1 MNRFFFLPLIIIGL
15 SCSIIPVFATPVLTI
30 TPTSGPVS
38 STVTMSGTGYTNTT
52 SSGSNH
58 TMTGGSSNN
67 FGGSIYLE
75 KFTSLPVGGQTQFLT
90 LRITNNG
97 TGNFTQ
103 ISSTNGAGHST
114 GFVNSVYVSK
124 YVLSPGSNVTEINI
138 STFAAAGNIRIKVYD
153 GDGVGGAPSTQLYD
167 GASVPA
173 VLSGHYVF
181 TSPVQVRSSGIIWAG
196 FELTPATPADLYFC
210 NGACNSALTDAQIHT
225 FGSGPNPFVPG
236 VTADHPFQSVNY
248 TISKAY
254 LRLKAYQ
261 DNGAGGGPHTL
272 LGESGPQLIGN
283 RTPGNP
289 SQNFT
294 ITALTPA
301 SGNMWIGFE
310 SSITGTNFGPTFTYQ
325 SGNFV
330 CCVTNFTSHTFG
342 AGPNPITTTRTF
354 DNPAMTLYFHP
365 QVGIMSFFFDGFGI
379 TTTPSSVTTDA
390 TGKFSGVTF
399 TVPSTTTGAHI
410 VQATD
415 SNSLT
420 ASKLFT
426 VTTSTLPY
434 VTDLHYIALSNN
446 AVSLAWSTPPLN
458 NHTSFHGYQIRYTTP
473 YGTPNTI
480 LVNNTNSSSTAY
492 NIAGLTANTQYS
504 FQIGTWANS
513 TDFFS
518 LANILNFQTLS
529 SSPPN
534 LTVGNLNLNYTT
546 NPTHVGYQFFRQNV
560 NASAI
565 NLFVGY
571 PNTYNTTC
579 NLDYEFANT
588 NHTYYNLST
597 TANGTGRVKAEFQ
610 FLNLGNEIVNTKCRD
625 ILTNDTGHYTIT
637 NSISSIPLVQQ
648 VQNFENGVYGTQ
660 GQFGAFDL
668 IELMVII
675 ISMIAL
681 NRVNETVGA
690 IIMIFVIAGLAY
702 FHIGSFPVIIFSA
715 IAMII
720 VLTVSTTKRLAFS
733 P

>member
-1 MNRFFFLPLIIIGL
+1 
-15 SCSIIPVFATPVLTI
+15 
-30 TPTSGPVS
+30 
-38 STVTMSGTGYTNTT
+38 MSGAA
-52 SSGSNH
+52 
-58 TMTGGSSNN
+58 SNN

-75 KFTSLPVGGQTQFLT
+75 KFTSLPVGKQTQFLT

-103 ISSTNGAGHST
+103 ISSTNGAGHSV
-114 GFVNSVYVSK
+114 GFVNNVYVSK
-124 YVLSPGSNVTEINI
+124 YVLSPGSNVTEVNIN
-138 STFAAAGNIRIKVYD
+138 TFAAAGNIRIKLYD
-153 GDGVGGAPSTQLYD
+153 GDGAAGAPSTQLYD

-173 VLSGHYVF
+173 VLSGHYILS
-181 TSPVQVRSSGIIWAG
+181 SPVQVTSTGIIWAG
-196 FELTPATPADLYFC
+196 FELTPGSPADIYYC
-210 NGACNSALTDAQIHT
+210 TGACNSALTDDQAHVY
-225 FGSGPNPFVPG
+225 GSGPNPFVPV
-236 VTADHPFQSVNY
+236 VTTDHPFQSINY

-261 DNGAGGGPHTL
+261 DDGVGGGPHTL
-272 LGESGPQLIGN
+272 LGESGPQLVGN
-283 RTPGNP
+283 RTPSNP
-289 SQNFT
+289 KQNFT
-294 ITALTPA
+294 ISATTPA
-301 SGNMWIGFE
+301 SGNLWVGFE
-310 SSITGTNFGPTFTYQ
+310 SSVTGTNFGPTFTYQ
-325 SGNFV
+325 NGNFV
-330 CCVTNFTSHTFG
+330 CCVTNFTSHTYG
-342 AGPNPITTTRTF
+342 AGPNPITTTRTL
-354 DNPAMTLYFHP
+354 DNPAMVLYYNPITAF
-365 QVGIMSFFFDGFGI
+365 MSFLYDG
-379 TTTPSSVTTDA
+379 TAVSTTPSTVTTNSS
-390 TGKFSGVTF
+390 GKFAGVTF
-399 TVPSTTTGAHI
+399 VVPSSIAGAHI
-410 VQATD
+410 VQASD
-415 SNSLT
+415 SFSLT
-420 ASKLFT
+420 ASKVFT
-426 VTTSTLPY
+426 VTANTLPY

-458 NHTSFHGYQIRYTTP
+458 NHTSFKGYQIRYTTP
-473 YGTPNTI
+473 YGTPNSI

-492 NIAGLTANTQYS
+492 NIAGLTANTEYS
-504 FQIGTWANS
+504 FQIGTWVNN
-513 TDFFS
+513 TEYYT
-518 LANILNFQTLS
+518 LANILNVLTLS

-534 LTVGNLNLNYTT
+534 LSVGNLNLNYTT
-546 NPTHVGYQFFRQNV
+546 NPTHVGYQFYRQNV

-588 NHTYYNLST
+588 NHTYYNLPT

-637 NSISSIPLVQQ
+637 NSISNIPLVQQ

-702 FHIGSFPVIIFSA
+702 FHIGTFPVIIFSA